1 MSRIKEYAQARRR
14 RLLVVEDNPSEQLS
28 IRELLGHDDIDIV
41 TTGTG
46 AEALRTL
53 REEPCDCVVLD
64 LRLPDMS
71 GFEVLE
77 AIRADGA
84 IADVPVVV
92 FTGRELSPEED
103 AQLHTMA
110 RSIVVKGVESPERL
124 LDETALFLH
133 RVVTDLP
140 PEKQRM
146 LERLNSS
153 DEDLLNRTVLLVDD
167 DARNIFA
174 LSSVLERRGMRV
186 LTATTGT
193 EAIEHGRIDARTG
206 DRAHGYHDA
215 ADGRLSDHAGH
226 SAKAG
231 VAAAADHRAD
241 GEGDEGRPG
250 KMSGGRRFGLSGKAR
265 QYRTTIVGVAH
276 VAPPLSWERAMTG
289 HEKVNIL
296 LVDDQPG
303 KLLSYEAILHGLN
316 ENLLKAS
323 SGREALEHLLKSD
336 VAVVL
341 VDVCMPDLDGFQL
354 AAMIREHPRFQKTA
368 IIFISAILLSEMD
381 SLRGYEMGAVDYV
394 PVPVVPEVLRAKVKV
409 FAELYRKTRQL
420 EQLNQQ
426 LEARVAERT
435 AELEASTTQLMKS
448 EQRRSLAL
456 AAGNMGSWD
465 WDRETGHYVWDEGQ
479 YRIFGVQPC
488 EFTVTPEN
496 IRTRI
501 HHDDWHKLQIGLDRM
516 TKDGRAHQ
524 LEFRVLRSD
533 GQIRWCVGSAAA
545 TVDENNQVVRV
556 SGVTFDIT
564 DRKEAEERQTLLA
577 REVDHRAKNALA
589 LVQSILRLT
598 RAKSLPAYVTAVEGR
613 IKALSR
619 AHTVLSQSR
628 WHGADLRGLVDEEL
642 APYRIGNVE
651 KIKTSGP
658 DVLLQPAS
666 AQTLALAL
674 HELATNAAKY
684 GALSSMSGQLQ
695 LGWQLSDGK
704 LVLDWNETGGPATK
718 LPSVNGFGTRIILAS
733 IERQLRGHV
742 AFDWRREGLRCVLS
756 VPLCNTMETVELP
769 EVARRFRKRGRRC
782 RHRTR
787 WRFRHAGRR

>member
-1 MSRIKEYAQARRR
+1 
-14 RLLVVEDNPSEQLS
+14 
-28 IRELLGHDDIDIV
+28 
-41 TTGTG
+41 
-46 AEALRTL
+46 
-53 REEPCDCVVLD
+53 
-64 LRLPDMS
+64 
-71 GFEVLE
+71 
-77 AIRADGA
+77 
-84 IADVPVVV
+84 
-92 FTGRELSPEED
+92 
-103 AQLHTMA
+103 
-110 RSIVVKGVESPERL
+110 
-124 LDETALFLH
+124 
-133 RVVTDLP
+133 
-140 PEKQRM
+140 
-146 LERLNSS
+146 
-153 DEDLLNRTVLLVDD
+153 
-167 DARNIFA
+167 
-174 LSSVLERRGMRV
+174 
-186 LTATTGT
+186 
-193 EAIEHGRIDARTG
+193 
-206 DRAHGYHDA
+206 
-215 ADGRLSDHAGH
+215 
-226 SAKAG
+226 
-231 VAAAADHRAD
+231 
-241 GEGDEGRPG
+241 
-250 KMSGGRRFGLSGKAR
+250 
-265 QYRTTIVGVAH
+265 
-276 VAPPLSWERAMTG
+276 
-289 HEKVNIL
+289 
-296 LVDDQPG
+296 
-303 KLLSYEAILHGLN
+303 
-316 ENLLKAS
+316 
-323 SGREALEHLLKSD
+323 
-336 VAVVL
+336 
-341 VDVCMPDLDGFQL
+341 
-354 AAMIREHPRFQKTA
+354 MIREHPRFQKTA
-368 IIFISAILLSEMD
+368 IIFISAILLSEID

-394 PVPVVPEVLRAKVKV
+394 PVPVVPELLRAKVKV

-479 YRIFGVQPC
+479 YRIFGIEPS
-488 EFTVTPEN
+488 EFTVTPAN

-524 LEFRVLRSD
+524 LEFRVLRPD
-533 GQIRWCVGSAAA
+533 GRIRWCVGSAAT

-556 SGVTFDIT
+556 SGVTLDIT
-564 DRKEAEERQTLLA
+564 DRKEAEERQMLLA
-577 REVDHRAKNALA
+577 REVDHRSKNALA

-598 RAKSLPAYVTAVEGR
+598 RAKNLPAYVTAVEGR

-684 GALSSMSGQLQ
+684 GALSSMFGQLQ
-695 LGWQLSDGK
+695 LGWQLSNGK

-769 EVARRFRKRGRRC
+769 ASRGGFESAAAGAGIALAGASVMLVEDEAIVALAVNDSLTDLGFSVIGPFSRVSDACRALQDNKVDAAILDINLDGELVYSLAELLTARKIPFVFATGYGAESIETRFEHIPVLQKPIEKDMLTRVFMRPAPSSIVKELSPERGQ
-782 RHRTR
+782 T
-787 WRFRHAGRR
+787 AAM

>member
-1 MSRIKEYAQARRR
+1 
-14 RLLVVEDNPSEQLS
+14 
-28 IRELLGHDDIDIV
+28 
-41 TTGTG
+41 
-46 AEALRTL
+46 
-53 REEPCDCVVLD
+53 
-64 LRLPDMS
+64 
-71 GFEVLE
+71 
-77 AIRADGA
+77 
-84 IADVPVVV
+84 
-92 FTGRELSPEED
+92 
-103 AQLHTMA
+103 
-110 RSIVVKGVESPERL
+110 
-124 LDETALFLH
+124 
-133 RVVTDLP
+133 
-140 PEKQRM
+140 
-146 LERLNSS
+146 
-153 DEDLLNRTVLLVDD
+153 
-167 DARNIFA
+167 
-174 LSSVLERRGMRV
+174 
-186 LTATTGT
+186 
-193 EAIEHGRIDARTG
+193 
-206 DRAHGYHDA
+206 
-215 ADGRLSDHAGH
+215 
-226 SAKAG
+226 
-231 VAAAADHRAD
+231 
-241 GEGDEGRPG
+241 
-250 KMSGGRRFGLSGKAR
+250 
-265 QYRTTIVGVAH
+265 
-276 VAPPLSWERAMTG
+276 MTG

-303 KLLSYEAILHGLN
+303 KLLSYETILHGLN

-323 SGREALEHLLKSD
+323 SGRQALEHLLKTD

-368 IIFISAILLSEMD
+368 IIFISAILLSEID

-394 PVPVVPEVLRAKVKV
+394 PVPVVPELLRAKVKV

-479 YRIFGVQPC
+479 YRIFGVEPS

-524 LEFRVLRSD
+524 LEFRVLRPD

-556 SGVTFDIT
+556 SGVTLDIT
-564 DRKEAEERQTLLA
+564 DRKEAEERQMLLA

-598 RAKSLPAYVTAVEGR
+598 RAKNLPAYVTAVEGR

-684 GALSSMSGQLQ
+684 GALSSMFGQLQ
-695 LGWQLSDGK
+695 LGWQLSNGK

-769 EVARRFRKRGRRC
+769 ASRGGFESAAAGAGIALAGASVMLVEDEAIVALAVNDSLTDLGFSVIGPFSRVSDACRALQDNKVDAAILDINLDGELVYSLAELLTARKIPFVFATGYGAESIETRFEHIPVLQKPIEKDML
-782 RHRTR
+782 TR
-787 WRFRHAGRR
+787 VFMRPAPSSIVKELSPEGGQTAAM